1 MAAIKAGQ
9 KGLKT
14 ICIEKRGTLGG
25 TCLNVGCIPS
35 KALLNATNSYK
46 HAKHMFPKLGI
57 KVEKLGYDIKQIM
70 KQKDEAVTG
79 LTKGIETLFKKNK
92 VDYAKGTGAFASK
105 NEIDIKL
112 NDGGSDRIKAKNI
125 IIATGSDVSPLPGEP
140 LKIDEKIVVS
150 STGALS
156 LKEVPKKMIVIGAGV
171 IGLELGSV
179 YQGLGADVTVVE
191 FMDRIMPFAD
201 GEVSSYMQKLFA
213 KEGFKFLMNH
223 KVIGGSVKGNSAT
236 VIIQDNKTGEK
247 KELTADIVLVATGRK
262 PYTDSLKANDI
273 GVKMDKYGRI
283 DINDHLQ
290 SSVPGIWA
298 IGDVVRGAMLA
309 HKAEEEGI
317 ACIENIL
324 GEHGHVN
331 YNAIPGVI
339 YTHPEIAFVGKT
351 EEELKKDG
359 VIYGKGFFPM
369 MANSRARAM
378 HDSEGFIKIL
388 TDKKTDKILGIHM
401 ISSVAGE
408 AIAEA
413 GLALEYGA
421 SSEDIGRT
429 CHAHPTMSE
438 AFKEACLAAHGK
450 PIHF

>member
-1 MAAIKAGQ
+1 
-9 KGLKT
+9 
-14 ICIEKRGTLGG
+14 
-25 TCLNVGCIPS
+25 
-35 KALLNATNSYK
+35 
-46 HAKHMFPKLGI
+46 
-57 KVEKLGYDIKQIM
+57 M

-92 VDYAKGTGAFASK
+92 VDYAKGTGSFCSK
-105 NEIDIKL
+105 NEIDVKL
-112 NDGGSDRIKAKNI
+112 NDGKQDKIRAKNI

-179 YQGLGADVTVVE
+179 YQGLGAEVIVVE
-191 FMDRIMPFAD
+191 YMDKVIPFAD
-201 GEVSSYMQKLFA
+201 GEVSTFMQKYFT
-213 KEGFKFLMNH
+213 KEGFKFLMGH
-223 KVIGGSVKGNSAT
+223 KVVGGSVGENSAK
-236 VIIQDNKTGEK
+236 VIVENNKTGEK
-247 KELTADIVLVATGRK
+247 KEYQADIVLVSTGRR
-262 PYTDSLKANDI
+262 PYTAALKASDF
-273 GVKMDKYGRI
+273 GVKMDKQGRI
-283 DINDHLQ
+283 EINDHLQ
-290 SSVPGIWA
+290 TSLPGVWA

-317 ACIENIL
+317 ACVENIL

-351 EEELKKDG
+351 EEELKKEN
-359 VIYGKGFFPM
+359 VAFNKGFFPM
-369 MANSRARAM
+369 MGNSRARAM
-378 HDSEGFIKIL
+378 HDAEGFVKVL
-388 TDKKTDKILGIHM
+388 ADKKTDKILGVHM

-413 GLALEYGA
+413 VLAMEYGA
-421 SSEDIGRT
+421 SSEDVGRT

-438 AFKEACLAAHGK
+438 AVKEACLGAHFK